1 MTLGLAFSVLV
12 PEFGGIAIVAGLLG
26 GVFPDLDLYSGHRKS
41 LHYPVYF
48 SALAASA
55 LGVAIL
61 APGFLTVGAAL
72 FFFGAAVH
80 SVADMFGGGLE
91 LRPWE
96 ATSDRGVYD
105 HYRSRWIAPRR
116 WVSYDGSPGDFLLSA
131 GLAVLLFLTLSGVL
145 QTVVAGSLVVGLV
158 YTVVRR
164 VLPDI
169 AETVVEALLS
179 PVVPDHLLA
188 QLPDRYRHD
197 S

>member
-1 MTLGLAFSVLV
+1 
-12 PEFGGIAIVAGLLG
+12 
-26 GVFPDLDLYSGHRKS
+26 
-41 LHYPVYF
+41 VYF

-72 FFFGAAVH
+72 FFLGAAVH
-80 SVADMFGGGLE
+80 SVTDVFGGGLE